1 MISSSLTTSVRYL
14 EIDSSY
20 RDRVLYPEP
29 ATFIVEMS
37 QSGQG
42 NSYSTANDPVS
53 NASPILVWNNLFKE
67 YIPSG
72 PFIPPPPPVLPNKLI
87 GVWANPVGTAIIGF
101 LSGTTRF
108 QIYTSDVGGDFFRQ
122 IRNYYV
128 GCSLSKALPTG
139 IVSRR
144 IIDYVPITLNDAIVT
159 IESPLPDNVCNSSYG
174 FYIQNPTPLP
184 TDTLNTVIKMFV
196 PGSNKYGIDTMVV
209 PVVLDPQPKQLETP
223 GLGGD
228 NYYINYYIQNL
239 DTGTYRKITAF
250 DASTRLATLDSPT
263 PPGEDWSTAV
273 IVPIPPLFEYGK
285 KFAIR
290 KEIPEPISSLPFSR
304 DNAVQFN
311 FTGSTVV
318 DEQAEYKIELLN
330 LILPNT
336 VLKSGRG
343 GRAIFYP
350 YFYVELLQLSKGTTQ
365 SMNII
370 YSNNPNSSRMLF
382 RAVVDD
388 TVKPEISPFIKID
401 GDGMTHTLRISPSD
415 SFRFSVYHPDGDLF
429 KTDTVDMYSP
439 TEPNP
444 LAQISACFSFEK
456 IIS

>member
-1 MISSSLTTSVRYL
+1 MISSSLTHSVRYL

-20 RDRVLYPEP
+20 RDRVLYPDP

-37 QSGQG
+37 QSGRG
-42 NSYSTANDPVS
+42 NSYSTSKDPVS

-67 YIPSG
+67 YFPG
-72 PFIPPPPPVLPNKLI
+72 PFIPPPPPVFPNSLSGI
-87 GVWANPVGTAIIGF
+87 CANPVGTAIIGL

-108 QIYTSDVGGDFFRQ
+108 QLYTSDADPNNLFRQ

-128 GCSLSKALPTG
+128 GCSLSKNLPTG
-139 IVSRR
+139 IVNRR
-144 IIDYVPITLNDAIVT
+144 IIDYLPITLHDAIVT
-159 IESPLPDNVCNSSYG
+159 IESPLPDDVCNTFG

-184 TDTLNTVIKMFV
+184 TDTPNTVIKMFV

-209 PVVLDPQPKQLETP
+209 PVVLDPQPKQLEMS

-250 DASTRLATLDSPT
+250 DESTRLATLDSPT
-263 PPGEDWSTAV
+263 PLGEDWSTAV
-273 IVPIPPLFEYGK
+273 NVPIPPLFEGGK
-285 KFAIR
+285 NFAIR
-290 KEIPEPISSLPFSR
+290 KEIPEPINSLPFSR

-311 FTGSTVV
+311 FTGSII
-318 DEQAEYKIELLN
+318 DQQAEYKIKLVN

-336 VLKSGRG
+336 LLKSGRG

-350 YFYVELLQLSKGTTQ
+350 YFYVELLQLSKAITQ
-365 SMNII
+365 SINII
-370 YSNNPNSSRMLF
+370 YSNNPNSSRILF

-388 TVKPEISPFIKID
+388 TVKPVISPFVKID
-401 GDGMTHTLRISPSD
+401 GDGMTHSLRISPSD
-415 SFRFSVYHPDGDLF
+415 SFRFSVYHANGELF
-429 KTDTVDMYSP
+429 KTDIVDMYSP

-456 IIS
+456 TSAT